1 MYLLFLIT
9 AAIKKMFLSVN
20 FKGYFVKT
28 KRSTTKIEKWGGSGS
43 YVFYCH

>member
-20 FKGYFVKT
+20 FKGSFVKT
-28 KRSTTKIEKWGGSGS
+28 KRSTTKIEKWGGSES